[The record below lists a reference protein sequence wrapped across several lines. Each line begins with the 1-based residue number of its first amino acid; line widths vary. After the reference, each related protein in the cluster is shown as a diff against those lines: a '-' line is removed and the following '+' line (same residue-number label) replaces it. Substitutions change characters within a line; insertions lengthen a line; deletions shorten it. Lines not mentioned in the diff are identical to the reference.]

1 MKNYGKIVIMADTIE
16 QAQAELDTIKALV
29 GMGAT
34 CGMGEVEITE
44 EVVIT
49 GMPRVTDTGYFN
61 HCISPCGCAKGGNC
75 LCCCDDDDEDI
86 DEYEDENFAMDSDPI
101 TRAMMNMMGLIQSYH
116 KVCGRPVSRSARQLP
131 QSK

>member
-1 MKNYGKIVIMADTIE
+1 MKNYGKIVIMADSIE

-61 HCISPCGCAKGGNC
+61 HCMTPCCP
-75 LCCCDDDDEDI
+75 CCCDDEEDED
-86 DEYEDENFAMDSDPI
+86 EYGDENFAMDSDPI
-101 TRAMMNMMGLIQSYH
+101 TRAMMNMMGLI
-116 KVCGRPVSRSARQLP
+116 
-131 QSK
+131 

>member
-44 EVVIT
+44 EIVVEV
-49 GMPRVTDTGYFN
+49 PRATE
-61 HCISPCGCAKGGNC
+61 CGCPCRGGNC
-75 LCCCDDDDEDI
+75 LCCCDDDDDDEDI
-86 DEYEDENFAMDSDPI
+86 DEYEDENFAMDTDPI
-101 TRAMMNMMGLIQSYH
+101 TRAIMNMMGLI
-116 KVCGRPVSRSARQLP
+116 
-131 QSK
+131 

>member
-44 EVVIT
+44 EVVVEV
-49 GMPRVTDTGYFN
+49 PR
-61 HCISPCGCAKGGNC
+61 AKGC
-75 LCCCDDDDEDI
+75 PCPCCCCDDEEDED
-86 DEYEDENFAMDSDPI
+86 DYEDENFEMESDPI
-101 TRAMMNMMGLIQSYH
+101 TRAIMNMMGLI
-116 KVCGRPVSRSARQLP
+116 
-131 QSK
+131 

>member
-44 EVVIT
+44 IE
-49 GMPRVTDTGYFN
+49 MPRVNGIMADRMANAYAEN
-61 HCISPCGCAKGGNC
+61 CACRGGNC
-75 LCCCDDDDEDI
+75 CCCCEDDDEYL
-86 DEYEDENFAMDSDPI
+86 DEPVELNGEMVSRFIAEI
-101 TRAMMNMMGLIQSYH
+101 MGL
-116 KVCGRPVSRSARQLP
+116 
-131 QSK
+131 